1 MKTSAKIAVAGVVV
15 LALGGALSQR
25 LWHTAPAAATGVEP
39 PAAVPVEVA
48 AVKLAPFV
56 EGVESVGT
64 VAARHDVTVS
74 SEAAG
79 RVVAVRVEVGDRVQQ
94 GTLLAEVDPEL
105 RQLAVE
111 QAEAQLALARG
122 NLAKAR
128 RDLERNEPLFAK
140 GDIAGT
146 EMENIRLAFDTATVL
161 QRQAEVALKMA
172 RRQAADA
179 RIKSPIAGVVT
190 ARFVEAG
197 EMLAPGAPVA
207 NIVDLA
213 VVKILLSIPEDQIG
227 ELALGQEAQVRLDP
241 YPERS
246 FAGKVINI
254 SAKATGESHRYPVE
268 VEVTNQDDLPLKAG
282 MFARTRI
289 TTATF
294 ARLPVIPS
302 AALVAGAAQPSVYVV
317 RQGRA
322 VLSPVVLR
330 RAQGEMVGVS
340 AGLQEGEQVVT
351 VGQQRLSDGVAVQSQ
366 EN

>member
-1 MKTSAKIAVAGVVV
+1 MKSATKIAGAGALI
-15 LALGGALSQR
+15 LALAGAWSYR
-25 LWHTAPAAATGVEP
+25 LWKAAPAGATGVEAP
-39 PAAVPVEVA
+39 SAVPVEVA
-48 AVKLAPFV
+48 TVKLSPFV
-56 EGVESVGT
+56 EGVEAVGT
-64 VAARHDVTVS
+64 VAARHDVIVS

-79 RVVAVRVEVGDRVQQ
+79 RVVAVRVEVGDRVQP

-111 QAEAQLALARG
+111 QAEAQLALAQG
-122 NLAKAR
+122 NLGKAR
-128 RDLERNEPLFAK
+128 RDLERNQPLFAK

-161 QRQAEVALKMA
+161 HRAAEVALKMA

-197 EMLAPGAPVA
+197 EMLTPGAPVA
-207 NIVDLA
+207 NIVDLE

-227 ELALGQEAQVRLDP
+227 QIALDQQAQVRLDP
-241 YPERS
+241 YPERT

-268 VEVTNQDDLPLKAG
+268 VEVVNQDDLPLKAG

-289 TTATF
+289 TTATYSQ
-294 ARLPVIPS
+294 LPVIPS
-302 AALVAGAAQPSVYVV
+302 AALVAGAPKSSVYLV

-322 VLSPVVLR
+322 VLSPVVLCGQ
-330 RAQGEMVGVS
+330 QGDLVGVS
-340 AGLQEGEQVVT
+340 AGLQEGDLVVT
-351 VGQQRLSDGVAVQSQ
+351 LGQQRLSEGVAVQSQ